1 MTGRDLEKYLVS
13 LGVFTTQNNYIVDI
27 VDGKVDGMIP
37 SFYKMYIPVGSQ
49 YEIKISYGNDKG
61 TRLVNF
67 KLDKINLSN
76 TYRLDQLDFPTLK
89 EELSKIFKIKTN
101 NIFASPKSI
110 LRMPVSVQQQDNFI
124 EWSRHWSINEVL
136 S

>member
-13 LGVFTTQNNYIVDI
+13 LGVFTTQNSYIVDI
-27 VDGKVDGMIP
+27 VDGKVDGMVP

-49 YEIKISYGNDKG
+49 YEIKISYGSDKG

-76 TYRLDQLDFPTLK
+76 TYRLDQLDFSTLK
-89 EELSKIFKIKTN
+89 EELSKIFKIQT
-101 NIFASPKSI
+101 
-110 LRMPVSVQQQDNFI
+110 NFI

>member
-13 LGVFTTQNNYIVDI
+13 LGIFTKQNNYIVDI
-27 VDGKVDGMIP
+27 VDGKVDGMVP

-49 YEIKISYGNDKG
+49 YEIKISYGSEG

-67 KLDKINLSN
+67 KLDKINLSK

-89 EELSKIFKIKTN
+89 EELSKIF
-101 NIFASPKSI
+101 NIPFINLSI
-110 LRMPVSVQQQDNFI
+110 TKFT
-124 EWSRHWSINEVL
+124 EWSRHWSIEGAL